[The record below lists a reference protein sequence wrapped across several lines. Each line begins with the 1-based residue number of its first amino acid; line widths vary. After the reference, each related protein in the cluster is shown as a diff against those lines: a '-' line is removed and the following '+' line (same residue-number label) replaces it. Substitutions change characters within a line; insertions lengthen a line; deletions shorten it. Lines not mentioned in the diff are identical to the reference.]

1 MEQLFGICRVS
12 VAPMRSEP
20 SDKAENASQL
30 LFGDFVEV
38 VEQQERWWY
47 IRNSFDL
54 YEGWVDFRQLT
65 PISREDYF
73 EGEKARYLAPAQAIN
88 VLTDPQENKLYL
100 SAASNLPGFKDGFC
114 FLGSQKYK
122 VLFEPTIPQW
132 TDRNALI
139 STALFFLN
147 TPYLWGGRSFFGI
160 DCSGFVQNVFK
171 LNGVSL
177 KRDACQQAEGGEIV
191 DFLSEVKAGDVAFF
205 DNTEGKITHVGIML
219 NATEIIHASAKVKID
234 PIDSQGIFS
243 VELGKYTHS
252 LRIIKRYI

>member
-1 MEQLFGICRVS
+1 
-12 VAPMRSEP
+12 MRSEP

-30 LFGDFVEV
+30 LFGDLVEV
-38 VEQQERWWY
+38 VERQERSWY

-65 PISREDYF
+65 PISREEYLQ
-73 EGEKARYLAPAQAIN
+73 GGSARYLAPAQAMN
-88 VLTDPQENKLYL
+88 VLTDPQDNKLYL
-100 SAASNLPGFKDGFC
+100 SAASNLPRFKDGFC

-122 VLFEPTIPQW
+122 VLFEPCIAQW
-132 TDRNALI
+132 MDRNALI
-139 STALFFLN
+139 SSALFFLN

-177 KRDACQQAEGGEIV
+177 KRDAWQQAEEGEIV

-205 DNTEGKITHVGIML
+205 DNAEGKITHVGIML
-219 NATEIIHASAKVKID
+219 NASEIIHASAKVKID